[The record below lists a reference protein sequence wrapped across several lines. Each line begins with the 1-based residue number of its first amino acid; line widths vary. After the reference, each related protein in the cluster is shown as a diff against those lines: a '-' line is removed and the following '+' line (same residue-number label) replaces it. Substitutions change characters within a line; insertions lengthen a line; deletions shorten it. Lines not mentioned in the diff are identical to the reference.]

1 MIGTSKI
8 NNCIKRLW
16 PIGMSL
22 LLATACTTDGE
33 QGAESPSVP
42 LVFSTTVDAQT
53 RGGALTTDNLSSAGV
68 FAYFTNGAFDASTA
82 QPNFMYNQ
90 KLEKSGGAWTYS
102 PLKYWPNNENDRI
115 TFVAYA
121 PYVDEATLGGSNPSF
136 TGLTAVG
143 YPVLTYTVPAKEAD
157 QTDLLAAAPL
167 KDRYYSAVTGSSIK
181 LDMQHAL
188 TKVTFKVKSGDKY
201 AKKVTSLSVKAA
213 AKGELHYKDGGFEWK
228 NISGSCE
235 YTPTTATVN
244 FAATDAG
251 KDIATFYFL
260 PTSTVAATFSVT
272 YEANAADGTQI
283 HQKTI
288 TNQALPASPL
298 WNAGSSVVY
307 TLNLSEETVTV
318 TTEANSS
325 WESTGSEEKTVRFY
339 TADEL
344 KAGDYYYSDGT
355 TSDGGLRQSAL
366 SNDAASGGETSGM
379 LVGNEYIYEAKSPVA
394 GKTCIGI
401 VFYVGEGPGD
411 NVTNYVGTSLSR
423 IDGYVVAL
431 KDAEN
436 NISWGPTGGGE
447 GLVNVDP
454 QTDTNFNGYANTK
467 KMKELAGFSNYPAFT
482 SAVNYSAGVSL
493 PSNASTW
500 YLPSIAQLRSIYS
513 ANGCSIASSSAP
525 EKMISLNMKK
535 CSGAQTFRAQ
545 RYWSSSPYNTN
556 IALYMGFNGGDLY
569 LNATKTFT
577 DVYHVRSILTFQRVT
592 N

>member
-33 QGAESPSVP
+33 EGAESPSVP

-82 QPNFMYNQ
+82 KPNFMYNQ

-121 PYVDEATLGGSNPSF
+121 PYVDEATPGGSNLSF
-136 TGLTAVG
+136 TGLAAAG

-235 YTPTTATVN
+235 YTPTDATVN

-251 KDIATFYFL
+251 RDIATFYFL

-272 YEANAADGTQI
+272 YEANADDGTQI
-283 HQKTI
+283 HEKTI

-344 KAGDYYYSDGT
+344 KVGDYYYSDGT

-366 SNDAASGGETSGM
+366 STDAASGGETSGM
-379 LVGNEYIYEAKSPVA
+379 LVGNEYIYEAKSPVG

-401 VFYVGEGPGD
+401 VFYAGQGVGDE
-411 NVTNYVGTSLSR
+411 VANYAAFGMTQ

-431 KDAEN
+431 KN
-436 NISWGPTGGGE
+436 CSKGIWGPTGDVDGIS
-447 GLVNVDP
+447 NVLPTEDV
-454 QTDTNFNGYANTK
+454 NFNGFANSEIVK
-467 KMKELAGFSNYPAFT
+467 ALSNY
-482 SAVNYSAGVSL
+482 SSYSAFYNAANYGVTR
-493 PSNASTW
+493 PATKASTW

-513 ANGCSIASSSAP
+513 SFGTTFEGDKRKVLGKNMASAGGTNFDLS
-525 EKMISLNMKK
+525 
-535 CSGAQTFRAQ
+535 
-545 RYWSSSPYNTN
+545 RYWSSTPYTSN
-556 IALYMGFNGGDLY
+556 IGNYVGFVGGDMN
-569 LNATKTFT
+569 LNETKTNNRP
-577 DVYHVRSILTFQRVT
+577 VRSILTFQRVT
-592 N
+592 P

>member
-33 QGAESPSVP
+33 EGAESPSVP

-121 PYVDEATLGGSNPSF
+121 PYVDETTPGGSNPSF

-167 KDRYYSAVTGSSIK
+167 KDRYYSAATGSSIK

-201 AKKVTSLSVKAA
+201 AKKVTSLSVTAA

-228 NISGSCE
+228 NISGTRE
-235 YTPTTATVN
+235 YTPTTVTVN

-251 KDIATFYFL
+251 RDIATFYFL
-260 PTSTVAATFSVT
+260 PTSTVTATFSVT

-298 WNAGSSVVY
+298 WEAGKSVVY
-307 TLNLSEETVTV
+307 TINLAESAVTV

-325 WESTGSEEKTVRFY
+325 WESTGSQETTVRFY
-339 TADEL
+339 MADEL
-344 KAGDYYYSDGT
+344 KTGDYYYSDGT
-355 TSDGGLRQSAL
+355 TSDGGLRVTA
-366 SNDAASGGETSGM
+366 
-379 LVGNEYIYEAKSPVA
+379 NEIPQDYTTVVEPIA
-394 GKTCIGI
+394 GKTCVGI
-401 VFYVGEGPGD
+401 VFYAGRHPSD
-411 NVTNYVGTSLSR
+411 TGTYINKNGSPMEVN
-423 IDGYVVAL
+423 GYAVAL
-431 KDAEN
+431 K
-436 NISWGPTGGGE
+436 
-447 GLVNVDP
+447 
-454 QTDTNFNGYANTK
+454 QTDGLGHIGWGGPGAYSNTSTDIEDFNGYSNTQNVK
-467 KMKELAGFSNYPAFT
+467 AAAGGTLSGTGAVPACYNWNATVPNTT
-482 SAVNYSAGVSL
+482 SGWFCPSAGQLHHVALCYSVSIKKSMEKVGGAITGGEYHHL
-493 PSNASTW
+493 WTSTE
-500 YLPSIAQLRSIYS
+500 P
-513 ANGCSIASSSAP
+513 ANDGGRAY
-525 EKMISLNMKK
+525 MISWPGGNISTYGK
-535 CSGAQTFRAQ
+535 SNWVAAQAA
-545 RYWSSSPYNTN
+545 
-556 IALYMGFNGGDLY
+556 IAF
-569 LNATKTFT
+569 
-577 DVYHVRSILTFQRVT
+577 
-592 N
+592 

>member
-33 QGAESPSVP
+33 EGAESPSVP

-82 QPNFMYNQ
+82 KPNFMYNQ

-121 PYVDEATLGGSNPSF
+121 PYVDEATPGGSNPSF

-201 AKKVTSLSVKAA
+201 AKKVTALSVKAA

-228 NISGSCE
+228 NISGSRE
-235 YTPTTATVN
+235 YTPTTATVD

-251 KDIATFYFL
+251 RDIATFYFL

-283 HQKTI
+283 HEKTI
-288 TNQALPASPL
+288 TDQALPASPL
-298 WNAGSSVVY
+298 WEAGSSVVY

-344 KAGDYYYSDGT
+344 KVGDYYYSDGT

-366 SNDAASGGETSGM
+366 STDAASGGETSGM

-401 VFYVGEGPGD
+401 VFYAGQGVGDE
-411 NVTNYVGTSLSR
+411 VANYAAFGMTQ

-431 KDAEN
+431 KN
-436 NISWGPTGGGE
+436 CSKGIWGPTGDVDGIS
-447 GLVNVDP
+447 NVLPTEDV
-454 QTDTNFNGYANTK
+454 NFNGFANSEIVK
-467 KMKELAGFSNYPAFT
+467 ALSNY
-482 SAVNYSAGVSL
+482 SSYSAFYNAANYGVTR
-493 PSNASTW
+493 PATKASTW

-513 ANGCSIASSSAP
+513 SFGTTFEGDKRKVLGKNMASAGGTNFDLS
-525 EKMISLNMKK
+525 
-535 CSGAQTFRAQ
+535 
-545 RYWSSSPYNTN
+545 RYWSSTPYTSN
-556 IALYMGFNGGDLY
+556 IGNYVGFVGGDMN
-569 LNATKTFT
+569 LNETKTNNRP
-577 DVYHVRSILTFQRVT
+577 VRSILTFQRVT

>member
-33 QGAESPSVP
+33 EGAESPSVP

-53 RGGALTTDNLSSAGV
+53 RGVALTTDNLSSAGV

-121 PYVDEATLGGSNPSF
+121 PYVDEATPGGSNPSF

-167 KDRYYSAVTGSSIK
+167 KDRYYSASTGSGIK

-235 YTPTTATVN
+235 YTPTDATVN

-251 KDIATFYFL
+251 RDIATFYFL

-272 YEANAADGTQI
+272 YEANADDGTQI
-283 HQKTI
+283 HEKTI

-344 KAGDYYYSDGT
+344 KVGDYYYSDGT

-366 SNDAASGGETSGM
+366 STDAASGGETSGM
-379 LVGNEYIYEAKSPVA
+379 LVGNEYIYEAKSPVG

-401 VFYVGEGPGD
+401 VFYAGQGVGDE
-411 NVTNYVGTSLSR
+411 VANYAAFGMTQ

-431 KDAEN
+431 KN
-436 NISWGPTGGGE
+436 CSKGIWGPTGDVDGIS
-447 GLVNVDP
+447 NVLPTEDV
-454 QTDTNFNGYANTK
+454 NFNGFANSEIVK
-467 KMKELAGFSNYPAFT
+467 ALSNY
-482 SAVNYSAGVSL
+482 SSYSAFYNAANYGVTR
-493 PSNASTW
+493 PATKASTW

-513 ANGCSIASSSAP
+513 SFGTTFEGDKRKVLGKNMASAGGTNFDLS
-525 EKMISLNMKK
+525 
-535 CSGAQTFRAQ
+535 
-545 RYWSSSPYNTN
+545 RYWSSTPYTSN
-556 IALYMGFNGGDLY
+556 IGNYVGFVGGDMN
-569 LNATKTFT
+569 LNETKTNNRP
-577 DVYHVRSILTFQRVT
+577 VRSILTFQRVT

>member
-53 RGGALTTDNLSSAGV
+53 RGVALTTDNLSSAGV

-121 PYVDEATLGGSNPSF
+121 PYVDEATPGGSNPSF

-228 NISGSCE
+228 NISENRE

-251 KDIATFYFL
+251 RDIATFYFL
-260 PTSTVAATFSVT
+260 PTSTVTATFSVT

-283 HQKTI
+283 HEKTI

-366 SNDAASGGETSGM
+366 STDAVSGGETPGM

-401 VFYVGEGPGD
+401 VFYAGQGVGDE
-411 NVTNYVGTSLSR
+411 VANYASFGMTQ

-431 KDAEN
+431 KN
-436 NISWGPTGGGE
+436 CSKGMWGPTGDVDGIS
-447 GLVNVDP
+447 NVLPTEDV
-454 QTDTNFNGYANTK
+454 NFNGFANSEIVK
-467 KMKELAGFSNYPAFT
+467 ALSNY
-482 SAVNYSAGVSL
+482 SSYSAFYNAANYGVTR
-493 PSNASTW
+493 PATKASTW

-513 ANGCSIASSSAP
+513 SYGTTF
-525 EKMISLNMKK
+525 EGDKRKVLGKNM
-535 CSGAQTFRAQ
+535 ARAGGTNFDLS
-545 RYWSSSPYNTN
+545 RYWSSTPYTSTIGN
-556 IALYMGFNGGDLY
+556 YVGFVGGDMN
-569 LNATKTFT
+569 LNETKTNSRP
-577 DVYHVRSILTFQRVT
+577 VRSILTFQRAT

>member
-8 NNCIKRLW
+8 NNCIKHLW

-22 LLATACTTDGE
+22 LLATGCTTDGE
-33 QGAESPSVP
+33 EGAESPSVP
-42 LVFSTTVDAQT
+42 LVFSTSVDAQT

-121 PYVDEATLGGSNPSF
+121 PYVDETTPGGSNPSF

-167 KDRYYSAVTGSSIK
+167 KDRYYSAATGSSIK

-201 AKKVTSLSVKAA
+201 AKKVTSLSVTAA

-228 NISGSCE
+228 NISGTRE

-251 KDIATFYFL
+251 KDIATFYLL
-260 PTSTVAATFSVT
+260 PSSAVTPTFSVT
-272 YEANAADGTQI
+272 YEVNAADGAQI
-283 HQKTI
+283 HQKII
-288 TNQALPASPL
+288 TNQALPTSPL
-298 WNAGSSVVY
+298 WEAGKSVVY
-307 TLNLSEETVTV
+307 TINLAESAVTV

-344 KAGDYYYSDGT
+344 KVGDYYYSDGT
-355 TSDGGLRQSAL
+355 TSDGGLRQSVTT
-366 SNDAASGGETSGM
+366 NDAASGGQNTNM
-379 LVGNEYIYEAKSPVA
+379 LVKDEYKYDNVGPNLS
-394 GKTCIGI
+394 KTCIGI
-401 VFYVGEGPGD
+401 VFHAGAGPGD
-411 NVTNYVGTSLSR
+411 SAANYGGKLQK

-431 KDAEN
+431 INAGN
-436 NISWGPTGGGE
+436 NIKWGPTGGGE
-447 GLVNVDP
+447 GLTNVDP
-454 QTDTNFNGYANTK
+454 QKDTNFNGYANTQ
-467 KMKELAGFSNYPAFT
+467 LVINLPTSSSYSAFT
-482 SAVNYSAGVSL
+482 SAVNYSAGVAL
-493 PSNASTW
+493 PAQTSGW

-513 ANGCSIASSSAP
+513 SHGADGSSAGYP
-525 EKMISLNMKK
+525 GKIVLINMKK
-535 CSGAQTFRAQ
+535 CSGGVGLRAQ
-545 RYWSSSPYNTN
+545 RYWASSPYNNT
-556 IALYMGFNGGDLY
+556 IALYMGFHMGDLY
-569 LNATKTFT
+569 LNAKKT
-577 DVYHVRSILTFQRVT
+577 DSNIYHVRSILTFQRVT
-592 N
+592 P

>member
-16 PIGMSL
+16 AIGMSL

-33 QGAESPSVP
+33 EGAESPSVP

-90 KLEKSGGAWTYS
+90 KLEKSSTAWTYS

-121 PYVDEATLGGSNPSF
+121 PYVDEATSGGSNPSF

-251 KDIATFYFL
+251 RDIATFYFL
-260 PTSTVAATFSVT
+260 PTSTVTATFSVT

-298 WNAGSSVVY
+298 WEAGSSVIY

-344 KAGDYYYSDGT
+344 KVGDYYYSDGT

-366 SNDAASGGETSGM
+366 STDAVSGGETPEM

-401 VFYVGEGPGD
+401 VFYAGQGVGDE
-411 NVTNYVGTSLSR
+411 VANYAAFGMTQ

-431 KDAEN
+431 KN
-436 NISWGPTGGGE
+436 CSKGIWGPTGDVDGIS
-447 GLVNVDP
+447 NVLPTEDV
-454 QTDTNFNGYANTK
+454 NFNGFANSEIVK
-467 KMKELAGFSNYPAFT
+467 ALSNY
-482 SAVNYSAGVSL
+482 SSYSAFYNAANYGVTR
-493 PSNASTW
+493 PATKASTW

-513 ANGCSIASSSAP
+513 SFGTTFEGDKRKVLGKNMASAGGTNFDLS
-525 EKMISLNMKK
+525 
-535 CSGAQTFRAQ
+535 
-545 RYWSSSPYNTN
+545 RYWSSTPYTSN
-556 IALYMGFNGGDLY
+556 IGNYVGFVGGDMN
-569 LNATKTFT
+569 LNETKTNNRP
-577 DVYHVRSILTFQRVT
+577 VRSILTFQRVT

>member
-33 QGAESPSVP
+33 EGAESPSVP

-82 QPNFMYNQ
+82 KPNFMYNQ

-121 PYVDEATLGGSNPSF
+121 PYVDGTTPGGSNPSF

-272 YEANAADGTQI
+272 YEANADDGTQI
-283 HQKTI
+283 HEKTI

-344 KAGDYYYSDGT
+344 KVGDYYYSDGT

-366 SNDAASGGETSGM
+366 STDAASGGETSGM

-401 VFYVGEGPGD
+401 VFYAGQGVGDE
-411 NVTNYVGTSLSR
+411 VANYAAFGMTQ

-431 KDAEN
+431 KN
-436 NISWGPTGGGE
+436 CSKGIWGPTGDVDGIS
-447 GLVNVDP
+447 NVLPTEDV
-454 QTDTNFNGYANTK
+454 NFNGFANSEIVK
-467 KMKELAGFSNYPAFT
+467 ALSNY
-482 SAVNYSAGVSL
+482 SSYSAFYNAANYGVTR
-493 PSNASTW
+493 PATKASTW

-513 ANGCSIASSSAP
+513 SFGTTFEGDKRKVLGKNMASAGGTNFDLS
-525 EKMISLNMKK
+525 
-535 CSGAQTFRAQ
+535 
-545 RYWSSSPYNTN
+545 RYWSSTPYTSN
-556 IALYMGFNGGDLY
+556 IGNYVGFVGGDMN
-569 LNATKTFT
+569 LNETKTNNRP
-577 DVYHVRSILTFQRVT
+577 VRSILTFQRVT

>member
-82 QPNFMYNQ
+82 KPNFMYNQ

-121 PYVDEATLGGSNPSF
+121 PYVDETTPGGSNPSF

-251 KDIATFYFL
+251 RDIATFYFL

-272 YEANAADGTQI
+272 YEANAAGGTQI

-288 TNQALPASPL
+288 TNQALPDSPL
-298 WNAGSSVVY
+298 WEAGKSVVY
-307 TLNLSEETVTV
+307 TINLAESAVTV

-325 WESTGSEEKTVRFY
+325 WESTGSQETTVRFY

-344 KAGDYYYSDGT
+344 KVGDYYYSDGT

-366 SNDAASGGETSGM
+366 STDAVSGGETPGM

-401 VFYVGEGPGD
+401 VFYAGQGVGD
-411 NVTNYVGTSLSR
+411 DVTNYSSFGMTQ

-431 KDAEN
+431 KN
-436 NISWGPTGGGE
+436 CSKGIWGPTG
-447 GLVNVDP
+447 NVDGISNVLP
-454 QTDTNFNGYANTK
+454 TEDVNFNGFANSEIVK
-467 KMKELAGFSNYPAFT
+467 ALSNY
-482 SAVNYSAGVSL
+482 SSYSAFYNAANYGVTR
-493 PSNASTW
+493 PATKASTW

-513 ANGCSIASSSAP
+513 SYGTTHLSDKRKVLGKNMASAGGTNFDLS
-525 EKMISLNMKK
+525 
-535 CSGAQTFRAQ
+535 
-545 RYWSSSPYNTN
+545 RYWSSTPYTSN
-556 IALYMGFNGGDLY
+556 IGNYVGFVGGDMN
-569 LNATKTFT
+569 LNETKTNNRP
-577 DVYHVRSILTFQRVT
+577 VRSILTFQRVT

>member
-33 QGAESPSVP
+33 EGAESPSVP

-82 QPNFMYNQ
+82 KPNFMYNQ

-121 PYVDEATLGGSNPSF
+121 PYVDEATPGGSNPSF

-235 YTPTTATVN
+235 YTPTDATVN

-251 KDIATFYFL
+251 RDIATFYFL

-272 YEANAADGTQI
+272 YEANADDGTQI
-283 HQKTI
+283 HEKTI

-344 KAGDYYYSDGT
+344 KVGDYYYSDGT

-366 SNDAASGGETSGM
+366 STDAASGGETSGM

-401 VFYVGEGPGD
+401 VFYAGQGVGDE
-411 NVTNYVGTSLSR
+411 VANYAAFGMTQ

-431 KDAEN
+431 KN
-436 NISWGPTGGGE
+436 CSKGRWGPTGDVDGIS
-447 GLVNVDP
+447 NVLPTEDV
-454 QTDTNFNGYANTK
+454 NFNGFANSEIVK
-467 KMKELAGFSNYPAFT
+467 ALSNY
-482 SAVNYSAGVSL
+482 SSYSAFYNAANYGVTR
-493 PSNASTW
+493 PATKASTW

-513 ANGCSIASSSAP
+513 SYGTTFQEDKRKVLGKNMASAGGTNFDLS
-525 EKMISLNMKK
+525 
-535 CSGAQTFRAQ
+535 
-545 RYWSSSPYNTN
+545 RYWSGTPYTSN
-556 IALYMGFNGGDLY
+556 IGNYVGFVGGDMN
-569 LNATKTFT
+569 LNETKTNNRP
-577 DVYHVRSILTFQRVT
+577 VRSILTFQRVT